1 MIQQTNK
8 ASRGRPCGI
17 RRCCPSSCLSRL
29 LHSADK
35 WPVKAAVPT
44 RESRTGD
51 NQGRWRESLRS
62 SLRRSLCESR
72 WRARLSPVQ
81 TGPPR
86 LATSAK
92 GLGWGWGWGWYRGGC
107 NRTDYTQSP
116 SLLGFISMVHTRR
129 PGRLYTHT
137 GRGGGQEH
145 RERMGCRVDG
155 GGRMGGSEGGGG
167 RDIKGGHVAFN
178 SGAGPET
185 NWIW

>member
-8 ASRGRPCGI
+8 ASRGRPRGI
-17 RRCCPSSCLSRL
+17 RRRCPSSCLSRL

-92 GLGWGWGWGWYRGGC
+92 GLGWGWGWYRGGLQPH
-107 NRTDYTQSP
+107 RLHTVSLSP
-116 SLLGFISMVHTRR
+116 RLYLHGAHASAWKAVHTHWQGRR
-129 PGRLYTHT
+129 PGAQGENGLP
-137 GRGGGQEH
+137 
-145 RERMGCRVDG
+145 
-155 GGRMGGSEGGGG
+155 GGRGGSEGGGG

>member
-8 ASRGRPCGI
+8 ASRGRPRGI
-17 RRCCPSSCLSRL
+17 RRRCPSSCLSRL
-29 LHSADK
+29 LQSADK
-35 WPVKAAVPT
+35 WPVKVAVPA

-62 SLRRSLCESR
+62 SLRRSLRESR

-92 GLGWGWGWGWYRGGC
+92 GLGWGWGWYRGGGC

-145 RERMGCRVDG
+145 RERMGCRVG
-155 GGRMGGSEGGGG
+155 GGDQRGGGG
-167 RDIKGGHVAFN
+167 RDIKGGTRGF
-178 SGAGPET
+178 
-185 NWIW
+185 